1 MQILQEDRTRQG
13 VVGSQSGHE
22 TGPVSRKCPNGALYE
37 PGFGRLST
45 PEKGRSG
52 GWFSDV
58 KYGDS
63 VRCVGIDRGIFS
75 GPEIF
80 FKKKRFVLKNS
91 GKIFLFR
98 KIFPSGSSRKIFH
111 CRKNPE

>member
-80 FKKKRFVLKNS
+80 FKKKDLGEKIPVNFFYS
-91 GKIFLFR
+91 GKF
-98 KIFPSGSSRKIFH
+98 SQADH
-111 CRKNPE
+111 